1 MEKENNTDQ
10 SDFHENDIPNL
21 ISLKL
26 FEFESKT
33 NIRDIKSSQKQPS
46 EVFYKKVVLRN
57 FAKFN
62 GKHLYKSLFFN
73 KVAGLYPATL
83 LKKRLIQVLSCEFC
97 EISKNNFFY
106 RTPPVAVSLHP

>member
-46 EVFYKKVVLRN
+46 EVFYKK
-57 FAKFN
+57 
-62 GKHLYKSLFFN
+62 
-73 KVAGLYPATL
+73 
-83 LKKRLIQVLSCEFC
+83 SC
-97 EISKNNFFY
+97 S
-106 RTPPVAVSLHP
+106 

>member
-83 LKKRLIQVLSCEFC
+83 LKNILWHRCFPVTLSKFR
-97 EISKNNFFY
+97 
-106 RTPPVAVSLHP
+106 RTPFL